1 MTTLLMSPPPIS
13 FSHRLIRCRYSNSRD
28 VVASSPSFC
37 QSAQES
43 LLAGYFLR
51 TLSAPITNGI
61 VSVTVSIFHI
71 LALSVHIIRPPS
83 LFLDRTDHEGASVL
97 DSIFRWCQHPF
108 LPAASE
114 TEHAFSFL
122 SMIWLLLLPLPIFTG
137 ASKSTIIMVCSSP
150 VLFLEILSHVS
161 AGIPQ
166 LRDITRYGKYQGWL
180 TTVRFQKYLVDLT
193 SPTRRPMH
201 SPRQLQVHQSWW
213 VLLSLYFWP
222 VDSFN
227 FES

>member
-1 MTTLLMSPPPIS
+1 MLHNSTSKLILGL
-13 FSHRLIRCRYSNSRD
+13 HRSR
-28 VVASSPSFC
+28 
-37 QSAQES
+37 QM
-43 LLAGYFLR
+43 
-51 TLSAPITNGI
+51 
-61 VSVTVSIFHI
+61 
-71 LALSVHIIRPPS
+71 
-83 LFLDRTDHEGASVL
+83 GASGL
-97 DSIFRWCQHPF
+97 DSIFRWCQHP
-108 LPAASE
+108 LLLAASE
-114 TEHAFSFL
+114 TEHEFYFL
-122 SMIWLLLLPLPIFTG
+122 SMISLLLLPLPIFTG

-150 VLFLEILSHVS
+150 VLFLGILSHVS

-213 VLLSLYFWP
+213 VLLSLYSWS